1 VSFNIKHETALLE
14 SLDWDD
20 EKLAELFEYLDS
32 AMNAKVIKHP
42 NNIINEVET
51 MFSNDTAEIIKKIFL
66 EISLINNLHIANKDN
81 YDN

>member
-1 VSFNIKHETALLE
+1 MSFNIKHETALLE

-42 NNIINEVET
+42 NNIINEVDT
-51 MFSNDTAEIIKKIFL
+51 MFSNDI
-66 EISLINNLHIANKDN
+66 
-81 YDN
+81 